1 MAHWIKHV
9 RLNPTLQNK
18 IVLIIGIV
26 TALVVWILAE
36 EYVVPLGNLV
46 NKFIKLLKSKNLI
59 QLDFGPTEL
68 LLIKAILVE

>member
-46 NKFIKLLKSKNLI
+46 NKFIKLLKSKKFDSVGLRSN
-59 QLDFGPTEL
+59 
-68 LLIKAILVE
+68 